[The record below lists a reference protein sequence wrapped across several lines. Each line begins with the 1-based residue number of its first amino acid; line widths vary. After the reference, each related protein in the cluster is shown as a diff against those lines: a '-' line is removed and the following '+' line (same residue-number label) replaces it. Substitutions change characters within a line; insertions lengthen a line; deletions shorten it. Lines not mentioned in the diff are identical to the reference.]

1 MSHSP
6 NSGPV
11 VLAPLAILRAFLP
24 ISLSASASFFPLF
37 YHYSFLSLLSICLL
51 PSTSTEL
58 SPTITSFTKSSAMAI
73 LPFSSN
79 LSLPIV
85 NLISLA
91 SHIYDFLSASFYIFP
106 NTPCLIPIS
115 PHPAPLQKS
124 SLISSSFFQPFA
136 LLLHILITLHIALW
150 NVQRFKPPE
159 GIQHVSNA
167 RLLTDLWFH
176 VCPSVWDKCNLF

>member
-24 ISLSASASFFPLF
+24 ISLSASASFFSPPF

-91 SHIYDFLSASFYIFP
+91 SHIYDSVCLFLHLSQHTMLNPHLSSPCTSAKIITYLFLFLPTICSSTSYF
-106 NTPCLIPIS
+106 NHSAHS
-115 PHPAPLQKS
+115 PMKCS
-124 SLISSSFFQPFA
+124 
-136 LLLHILITLHIALW
+136 
-150 NVQRFKPPE
+150 E
-159 GIQHVSNA
+159 IQASRGNP
-167 RLLTDLWFH
+167 T
-176 VCPSVWDKCNLF
+176 CK